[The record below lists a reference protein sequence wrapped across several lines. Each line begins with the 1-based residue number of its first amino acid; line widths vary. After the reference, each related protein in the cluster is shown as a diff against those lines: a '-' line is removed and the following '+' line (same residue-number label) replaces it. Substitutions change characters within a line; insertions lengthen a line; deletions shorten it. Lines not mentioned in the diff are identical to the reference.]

1 MELERDNIR
10 LEKLSTWDFFYALDM
25 AIAYLISY
33 WVVTFIL
40 SPLVDPADALLGGM
54 WATVATV
61 FVFRVTRADSLSAGM
76 DGLIATCISFALCLA
91 YLAIWPFHPAGL
103 AALLGLGT
111 LIMICLGR
119 RDDITT
125 TGITTAVVMV
135 AAAISPQHAWH
146 QPVLRRADTVAG
158 IAVGVL
164 CKWIAS
170 WLYNRVRWK
179 EDQIRRRFR
188 SAIIFFAVAFG
199 PASLAHSETPAPQLP
214 GEYPDYLFREPFPRP
229 IQQTNEDFSDKYLFG
244 DWLGVRSDLAAH
256 GIRPQ
261 VLFIIDPFGNIS
273 GGLRRGFSEYNL
285 LALDLILEIDKLI
298 GWPGGQVHVGFA
310 NNSGTSLSTNYVGNN
325 FPIQLADVASAAPR
339 LTYLSYTQSLLD
351 DKLSIRFGR
360 LTINSVYGEEFAGSQ
375 YFKAFTSVAFDLVP
389 LGIFENAPGAFG
401 YPLTT
406 WGARVKVE
414 PTDSFY
420 AMVGCYNG
428 DPGVKEG
435 DHQGAD
441 FTMRGPPFV
450 IGEIGFRR
458 NYGKYTTGLPGNLKA
473 GGYWNGGSAAVF
485 GSGAAGQTTET
496 VRGRYGFY
504 VLGDQAIVRWGDA
517 QSNRHLGVFAAFVC
531 APDER
536 VNPMPYFFD
545 AGVVA
550 YGFLTG
556 RPRDYAGVAVAY
568 GSYSGDLRQ
577 AETMQA
583 LHNPGIGVQTFEMTV
598 ELTYGWTV
606 RPGLLVQPD
615 LQYIVNPGGNH
626 AIANALAVGMNV
638 VFNF

>member
-1 MELERDNIR
+1 MTPQIR
-10 LEKLSTWDFFYALDM
+10 NS
-25 AIAYLISY
+25 I
-33 WVVTFIL
+33 
-40 SPLVDPADALLGGM
+40 
-54 WATVATV
+54 V
-61 FVFRVTRADSLSAGM
+61 FL
-76 DGLIATCISFALCLA
+76 
-91 YLAIWPFHPAGL
+91 L
-103 AALLGLGT
+103 AALT
-111 LIMICLGR
+111 VASPICSQ
-119 RDDITT
+119 
-125 TGITTAVVMV
+125 TTA
-135 AAAISPQHAWH
+135 PQ
-146 QPVLRRADTVAG
+146 T
-158 IAVGVL
+158 
-164 CKWIAS
+164 
-170 WLYNRVRWK
+170 
-179 EDQIRRRFR
+179 
-188 SAIIFFAVAFG
+188 
-199 PASLAHSETPAPQLP
+199 P

-229 IQQTNEDFSDKYLFG
+229 VQQTGEDFGDKYLFG

-261 VLFIIDPFGNIS
+261 LLFIIDPFANVS

-285 LALDLILEIDKLI
+285 LAFDLTFDTDKLI
-298 GWPGGQVHVGFA
+298 GWPGGQFHIGFA
-310 NNSGTSLSTNYVGNN
+310 NNSGTSLSANYVGNN

-339 LTYLSYTQSLLD
+339 LTYLSYTQALFD

-406 WGARVKVE
+406 WGARVKFE
-414 PTDSFY
+414 PVDSFY

-428 DPGVKEG
+428 DPGVKDG

-450 IGEIGFRR
+450 IGEVGFRR
-458 NYGKYTTGLPGNLKA
+458 NYGKDAAGLPGNLKLGA
-473 GGYWNGGSAAVF
+473 YWNGGNSPVF
-485 GSGAAGQTTET
+485 GSGTSGQTTQT
-496 VRGRYGFY
+496 SQGRYGFY

-536 VNPMPYFFD
+536 VNPLPYFFD
-545 AGVVA
+545 VGAVA
-550 YGFLTG
+550 YGLVPT
-556 RPRDYAGVAVAY
+556 RPRDFAALGVAY
-568 GSYSGDLRQ
+568 GSYSSDLRQ
-577 AETMQA
+577 AESMQA
-583 LHNPGIGVQTFEMTV
+583 LHNPAVGVQDFEMTV
-598 ELTYGWTV
+598 ELSYGWTV